1 MERIRVALIFAEG
14 SVMRVQ
20 DAVRAMEQIAPLRY
34 AESWDRV
41 GLHVGR
47 SDASLRGGILLA
59 IDLTERVMYEA
70 EEAGVGLIVAY
81 HPPIWEP
88 LARVT
93 GASAKQRVILRAIE
107 RGIAIYSPHTALDAV
122 EGGMT
127 DWLCEGLSGGSEGKI
142 LGDCRALRSHA
153 RVEETQQVKIVTFVP
168 PEEVDRIRAA
178 LATAGA
184 GIIGAYTVCSFSL
197 EGNGTFLAGEGSNPA
212 IGKAGS
218 LESIREVRLE
228 MVCSKA
234 ALALAVQTLEQFH
247 PYEEPALDIYELVPK
262 PKRRVGAGRRLV
274 LDHPIAILELAA
286 RLKKHINRE
295 NVRVACAD
303 VNKAVSVIGV
313 CPGAGAE
320 LVEAAAK
327 DGCEVFV
334 TGEMKHH
341 EVMAALDR
349 GVGLILGEHTS
360 TERGYLVR
368 LASRLEKTLPGVR
381 VACAMSDVDPVRV
394 L

>member
-1 MERIRVALIFAEG
+1 MEK
-14 SVMRVQ
+14 
-20 DAVRAMEQIAPLRY
+20 IAPPAY

-47 SDASLRGGILLA
+47 RDAPLRSGILLT
-59 IDLTERVMYEA
+59 IDLTEKVMFEA

-93 GASAKQRVILRAIE
+93 DASAKQRVILRAIE

-142 LGDCRALRSHA
+142 LGDCRALTSHA
-153 RVEETQQVKIVTFVP
+153 RTAETQQVKIVTFVP
-168 PEEVDRIRAA
+168 PEEVEKIRSA

-184 GIIGAYTVCSFSL
+184 GIIGNYSVCSFAL
-197 EGNGTFLAGEGSNPA
+197 EGNATFLGG
-212 IGKAGS
+212 AGS
-218 LESIREVRLE
+218 LPTAGQPGRLESIREVRLE

-234 ALALAVQTLEQFH
+234 ALALAIQTLEQFH
-247 PYEEPALDIYELVPK
+247 PYEEPALDVYELMAK
-262 PKRRVGAGRRLV
+262 PTRRVGSGRRLT
-274 LDHPIAILELAA
+274 LDQPVAISELAN
-286 RLKKHINRE
+286 RLKKHIGRE
-295 NVRVACAD
+295 KVRAACAD
-303 VNKAVSVIGV
+303 INKAVSVIGV

-320 LVEAAAK
+320 LVAAATS
-327 DGCEVFV
+327 DGCELFV

-341 EVMAALDR
+341 EVMSALDT
-349 GVGLILGEHTS
+349 GVGVLLGEHTS
-360 TERGYLVR
+360 TERGYLPR
-368 LASRLEKTLPGVR
+368 LAKTLERALPGLR
-381 VACAMSDVDPVRV
+381 TTISTSDKDPVV
-394 L
+394 VV

>member
-1 MERIRVALIFAEG
+1 
-14 SVMRVQ
+14 MRVQ
-20 DAVRAMEQIAPLRY
+20 DAVKAMERIAPLEY
-34 AESWDRV
+34 AEAWDRV

-47 SDASLRGGILLA
+47 GEASLRGGILLT

-70 EEAGVGLIVAY
+70 EEAGVGLIIAY
-81 HPPIWEP
+81 HPPIWEA

-93 GASAKQRVILRAIE
+93 DTSAKQRVILRAIE

-127 DWLCEGLSGGSEGKI
+127 DWLCEGLSGGGLSGGSEGKI
-142 LGDCRALRSHA
+142 LGDCRALKSHA
-153 RVEETQQVKIVTFVP
+153 RIEETQQVKIVTFVP
-168 PEEVDRIRAA
+168 SAEVDRIRSA

-184 GIIGAYTVCSFSL
+184 GLIGDYSVCSFSL
-197 EGNGTFLAGEGSNPA
+197 EGNGTFLGGAGAAPA
-212 IGKAGS
+212 AGKAGS
-218 LESIREVRLE
+218 LESVREVRLE

-234 ALALAVQTLEQFH
+234 ALALAIQTLEQFH
-247 PYEEPALDIYELVPK
+247 PYEEPALDVYELMPK
-262 PKRRVGAGRRLV
+262 PARRVGAGRRLV
-274 LDHPIAILELAA
+274 LDRPIPISELAA
-286 RLKKHINRE
+286 RLKKHIARE

-303 VNKAVSVIGV
+303 INKPVSVIGV

-320 LVEAAAK
+320 LVAAATK

-341 EVMAALDR
+341 EVMSALDA

-360 TERGYLVR
+360 TERGYLAR
-368 LASRLEKTLPGVR
+368 LAARLEKALPGVR
-381 VACAMSDVDPVRV
+381 VSCAMNDVDPVRV

>member
-1 MERIRVALIFAEG
+1 
-14 SVMRVQ
+14 MRVQ
-20 DAVRAMEQIAPLRY
+20 DAVRAMEEIAPLSY

-47 SDASLRGGILLA
+47 VDSSLRSGVLLT
-59 IDLTERVMYEA
+59 IDLTEQVMYEA

-88 LARVT
+88 LARIT
-93 GASAKQRVILRAIE
+93 NASAKQRVILRAIE

-142 LGDCRALRSHA
+142 LGDCRALKSHA
-153 RVEETQQVKIVTFVP
+153 RTAETQQVKIVTFVP
-168 PEEVDRIRAA
+168 PEDVDKIRGA

-184 GIIGAYTVCSFSL
+184 GIVGKYTVCSFSL
-197 EGNGTFLAGEGSNPA
+197 EGNGTFFGGEDSNPA
-212 IGKAGS
+212 AGKAGR
-218 LESIREVRLE
+218 LESVREVRLE

-234 ALALAVQTLEQFH
+234 ALALAIQTLEQFH
-247 PYEEPALDIYELVPK
+247 SYEEPPVDVYELMAK
-262 PKRRVGAGRRLV
+262 PTRRDGTGRRLV
-274 LDHPIAILELAA
+274 LDHPVSISELAA
-286 RLKKHINRE
+286 RLKKHIGRE
-295 NVRVACAD
+295 QIRVACAD
-303 VNKAVSVIGV
+303 IHKPASVVGV

-320 LVEAAAK
+320 LVEAAVR

-341 EVMAALDR
+341 EVMAALDA
-349 GVGLILGEHTS
+349 GIGTILGEHTS
-360 TERGYLVR
+360 TERGYLPR
-368 LASRLEKTLPGVR
+368 LASRLERALPGVR
-381 VACAMSDVDPVRV
+381 VKCAMSDADPVRV
-394 L
+394 I